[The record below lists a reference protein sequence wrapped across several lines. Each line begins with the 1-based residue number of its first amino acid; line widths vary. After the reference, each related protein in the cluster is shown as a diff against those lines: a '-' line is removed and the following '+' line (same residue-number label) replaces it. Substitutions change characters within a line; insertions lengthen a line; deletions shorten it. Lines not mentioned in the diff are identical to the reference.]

1 MKYYN
6 MGIPCET
13 LPTNCTG
20 IYLIKNLVNNK
31 IYIGQSADIKRRIQE
46 YLRSAQPE
54 KYSKKSER
62 DSKTHLHL
70 AMKKYGI
77 ENFSVNILQIC
88 EKENLDTLEKKWILL
103 LNSDDPNSGYN
114 ETPGGQK
121 SFAPSGEKHSQAKLT
136 QKEVDEIKSLL
147 KNTKMTLGE
156 ISNKFYG
163 ISKSTISM
171 INHGKIW
178 TDNNT
183 NYPIRKP
190 EYGSIGEKNPKAK
203 FSESQVIEMRTKYSQ
218 GEALKDIQD
227 EYEQY
232 GSRSAIQAI
241 IYGQSFK
248 HLPIWSNTDKCWKM
262 KRVSTIPSVKKG
274 GEVGTLE

>member
-31 IYIGQSADIKRRIQE
+31 IYIGQSVDIKRRIQE
-46 YLRSAQPE
+46 HLRSAQPE
-54 KYSKKSER
+54 KYAKKSGR

-88 EKENLDTLEKKWILL
+88 EKENLDALEKKWILL

-121 SFAPSGEKHSQAKLT
+121 NFALLGEKHSQAKLT
-136 QKEVDEIKSLL
+136 QKEVDEIK
-147 KNTKMTLGE
+147 
-156 ISNKFYG
+156 Y
-163 ISKSTISM
+163 
-171 INHGKIW
+171 
-178 TDNNT
+178 
-183 NYPIRKP
+183 
-190 EYGSIGEKNPKAK
+190 
-203 FSESQVIEMRTKYSQ
+203 
-218 GEALKDIQD
+218 KD
-227 EYEQY
+227 
-232 GSRSAIQAI
+232 
-241 IYGQSFK
+241 
-248 HLPIWSNTDKCWKM
+248 
-262 KRVSTIPSVKKG
+262 
-274 GEVGTLE
+274 